1 MIHAC
6 TMYGPSNDVPFDHK
20 KVVQKESGSSFDITS
35 PMSKR
40 WARVGG
46 HRPATAPV
54 DIGAFSKHTPTRKMT
69 PKEFLTRGD
78 GAKLW
83 TTRAKTPSPKKSG
96 KGKKSPKK
104 GPRLYKKLP
113 KVSKEPRAN
122 PPNTEFRFYYE
133 RGDLPVQVFHDGRG
147 KIQWKVEIDKLDFH
161 HYLPIFFSGL
171 RETEHPYDTLANI
184 GCKELLMHGGQKILP
199 VIPQLI
205 IPITEALNTRDKTVI
220 VKVLHILQ
228 RLVQADVKGD
238 TGGPAT
244 KTLIGQSLVPYYR
257 QILPILNI
265 FKNDNNN
272 LGDSIE
278 YGQRKRYC
286 IGGLVNE
293 TLELFEAHGGED
305 AFINIKYL
313 IPTYESVAHM

>member
-1 MIHAC
+1 MHS
-6 TMYGPSNDVPFDHK
+6 GPSNDVPFDHK
-20 KVVQKESGSSFDITS
+20 KFVQKESGSSFDITS
-35 PMSKR
+35 PHSKR

-46 HRPATAPV
+46 HRPSTAPV
-54 DIGAFSKHTPTRKMT
+54 DSSAFSRHTPTKRFS
-69 PKEFLTRGD
+69 PKDFLTRGD
-78 GAKLW
+78 GAKMF
-83 TTRAKTPSPKKSG
+83 TRSKSPTK
-96 KGKKSPKK
+96 KKSPL
-104 GPRLYKKLP
+104 R
-113 KVSKEPRAN
+113 KVSMKPRSN

-171 RETEHPYDTLANI
+171 RETEHPYSMLANI

-205 IPITEALNTRDKTVI
+205 IPITQALNTRIREVI

-228 RLVQADVKGD
+228 ILVQADIKEPTS
-238 TGGPAT
+238 TG
-244 KTLIGQSLVPYYR
+244 LIGQALVPYYR

-265 FKNDNNN
+265 FKMNNRN
-272 LGDSIE
+272 NGDRIQ
-278 YGQRKRYC
+278 YGQRKRAV
-286 IGGLVNE
+286 IGDLVNE
-293 TLELFEAHGGED
+293 TLELFEKFGGED

-313 IPTYESVAHM
+313 VPTYESVAI